1 MSEEFDFWCQFI
13 WFDSDFQIQ
22 HGSWRSSWK
31 LAHRVVGFSDY
42 CGVWVRKR
50 HSCYPFHDDVI
61 KWKPF
66 PRYCPFVSGI
76 HRSPVNSPHKGQW
89 RGALMFSLIWAW
101 IIGWVNNREAGDL
114 RRYQA
119 HHDVIVIWWLY
130 LVLAFTLVI
139 LKTAIPIQ
147 KFIFC
152 VYDFCICIVEFQ
164 AELTWHGLPSLSAM
178 HIVLVTN
185 IPQEIVINYSSTIQ
199 LVFSTRPFYHIQADS
214 VADMWNGLSLPV
226 EITKCNMLGF

>member
-1 MSEEFDFWCQFI
+1 MSEEFDFWCKFI

-31 LAHRVVGFSDY
+31 LAHSVVGFSDY

-66 PRYCPFVSGI
+66 PRYCPFVRGI

-152 VYDFCICIVEFQ
+152 VYGYMYMHRKVSKWINM
-164 AELTWHGLPSLSAM
+164 TWFAQSECYAYRASNKYTTGNSDQLF
-178 HIVLVTN
+178 
-185 IPQEIVINYSSTIQ
+185 IN
-199 LVFSTRPFYHIQADS
+199 
-214 VADMWNGLSLPV
+214 
-226 EITKCNMLGF
+226 